1 MRVTPER
8 HGGVLRLRAG
18 CYEEYKRYHAQV
30 WPEVLALISSCH
42 IRNYSI
48 FHHDGL
54 LFGFFEYWGEDFTA
68 DMDRMKADP
77 MMRRWWDLME
87 PMQEPLPT
95 RAEGEWWA
103 RMEEVFRHE

>member
-1 MRVTPER
+1 MAGGARVDLELSYPELFDLPSR
-8 HGGVLRLRAG
+8 
-18 CYEEYKRYHAQV
+18 
-30 WPEVLALISSCH
+30 WFALW
-42 IRNYSI
+42 
-48 FHHDGL
+48 
-54 LFGFFEYWGEDFTA
+54 FFEYWGEDFTA

>member
-1 MRVTPER
+1 MKTAPER
-8 HGGVLRLRAG
+8 HGGVLRLRPG
-18 CYEEYKRYHAQV
+18 CYDEYKRYHDRV
-30 WPEVLALISSCH
+30 WPEVLSLISSCH

-54 LFGFFEYWGEDFTA
+54 LFGFFEYWGDDFQA
-68 DMDRMKADP
+68 DMERMKADP
-77 MMRRWWDLME
+77 VMRRWWDLME

-95 RAEGEWWA
+95 RAEGERWA

>member
-1 MRVTPER
+1 MRTAPER
-8 HGGVLRLRAG
+8 HGGVLRLRPG
-18 CYEEYKRYHAQV
+18 CYDEYKRYHDRV

-54 LFGFFEYWGEDFTA
+54 LFGVFEYWGDDFQA
-68 DMDRMKADP
+68 DMERMKADRV
-77 MMRRWWDLME
+77 MRRWWDLME
-87 PMQEPLPT
+87 PMQEPLST

-103 RMEEVFRHE
+103 GMEEVFRLE

>member
-1 MRVTPER
+1 MRMSPER

-54 LFGFFEYWGEDFTA
+54 LFGFFEYWGEVAGGRGHEFLGNL
-68 DMDRMKADP
+68 RFLGLKA
-77 MMRRWWDLME
+77 
-87 PMQEPLPT
+87 
-95 RAEGEWWA
+95 A
-103 RMEEVFRHE
+103 